1 MATMHARRAGRLLA
15 LLVVLWP
22 AFASSQIDGDLE
34 ETQVE
39 SFGLDTP
46 EEGERLLE
54 DAQAGPTQVGASEFE
69 TSIDIEVI
77 ERSGAAV
84 SRLEGLIEDTPEDD
98 PARAEY
104 MFRLAELKYQRAR
117 YYEQRAFNY
126 RDEAFTIRDENP
138 QRARVL
144 EENAAGDLEFSD
156 QLAAE
161 AIDLY
166 AELYRLYAST
176 YADIDAVLY
185 YLGANMLQLGQNA
198 AARTMFETLALEY
211 PRSPFLPQAYL
222 MLAEL
227 DFVDG
232 EMSDALTLYN
242 AVIQF
247 PDSSVYPYA
256 LYKRAWCLYNLSE
269 STADFEGAVQQL
281 LDAIVVAEGQ
291 EGRERLVRDALRDMT
306 LFYSEIYPA
315 DTASAFFAEIA
326 PGQEL
331 DLIERLARIYG
342 DRGLYQDSNYLYR
355 ELIAAN
361 PDSYR
366 VVGYQTEI
374 LNNTRPGS
382 TEVEI
387 VRELR
392 RLLALYEQAESFE
405 DFDPAVH
412 RTNTQTLE
420 RLTRQLAT
428 TYHRE
433 GQVTANTQLYALAYE
448 LYGDYM
454 RHFAD
459 ISEHGYSMWVYYG
472 DLLFRDENYL
482 EAARAYERALEL
494 SDGTGQYDERATFAA
509 CIAYSRML
517 PDANPADAQ
526 GVATSNADDLPPE
539 PQPVEI
545 PEDYTRMIA
554 ACDRYRDMDSSE
566 ETAVQIEYITA
577 YMYYEFHHL
586 DEAIDR
592 FGQLAMNRYHVDP
605 VRARVSAELLLDSLA
620 LKRRFT
626 EMSEWIRTFQANDTI
641 NQGELASR
649 LVMLSAQVDFL
660 VCRGLHSDAEYE
672 EAGLCYID
680 FAENHFESE
689 LLCRAFFNAALA
701 FEAAAKLDYSL
712 SAHDFL
718 IQYCPDSDLVPET
731 LFELGRTYQRMAMYR
746 TAAEYYEQYV
756 ETPGPGEHVR
766 DALIEASQFRAG
778 LGDWDQAVTDLRTF
792 MRVADDDDEEQRAA
806 IAEAAFQ
813 VARVYHDSG
822 AERDAIDAYERFID
836 DHGDILPQRA
846 VEAHVNIADL
856 YEEREYPDRAAQWYA
871 STVTYWQSLDPE
883 ARAQADMA
891 ARGAAARAQ
900 FMMGESIYEEF
911 EAIPLEGTE
920 AEVQA
925 AIAEKIDVGR
935 RAAAEYT
942 RVLDIG
948 HAGWAIASFTR
959 LGQLRQVFYEQIIDS
974 PIPDFSDPL
983 EAEVYR
989 EQLEIQAAQQ
999 KDEAMTAYAQAISI
1013 SRDAGYYSEYS
1024 DLAAALYQELDP
1036 TFKAGTEVRI
1046 APGYETFDYYRAP
1059 FVVPSEDA
1067 DEESAAAD
1075 DGDGDGPRDVAPEG
1089 K

>member
-1 MATMHARRAGRLLA
+1 MAMTHARAARLLLP
-15 LLVVLWP
+15 LLVLCWP
-22 AFASSQIDGDLE
+22 ALAWSQLDGELE

-46 EEGERLLE
+46 EEGDRLLE
-54 DAQAGPTQVGASEFE
+54 EAQQGPSQVGASEFE

-84 SRLEGLIEDTPEDD
+84 NRLEGLIEDTPPED

-117 YYEQRAFNY
+117 YYEQRAYNF
-126 RDEAFTIRDENP
+126 RDEAFAIRDENP

-144 EENAAGDLEFSD
+144 EENSAGDLEFSD

-161 AIDLY
+161 AIALY
-166 AELYRLYAST
+166 AELYELYSDT
-176 YADIDAVLY
+176 YPDIDAVLY
-185 YLGANMLQLGQNA
+185 YLGANMLQLGQNE
-198 AARTMFETLALEY
+198 AARTMFETLALEH
-211 PRSPFLPQAYL
+211 PRSEFVPQAYL

-227 DFVDG
+227 SFVDG
-232 EMSDALTLYN
+232 EMEDALTLYN
-242 AVIQF
+242 AVIQS

-256 LYKRAWCLYNLSE
+256 LYKRAWCVYNLAE
-269 STADFEGAVQQL
+269 TEAEFEEAIQQL
-281 LDAIVVAEGQ
+281 LDAVVVAEGI

-306 LFYSEIYPA
+306 LFYSEIYGA
-315 DTASAFFAEIA
+315 DTASAFFGEVA

-342 DRGLYQDSNYLYR
+342 DRGMYDDSNYLYR

-392 RLLALYEQAESFE
+392 RLLALYERADEFA
-405 DFDPAVH
+405 DFDAAVH
-412 RTNTQTLE
+412 RRNTQTLE

-433 GQVTANTQLYALAYE
+433 GQVTANPQLYALAYE

-454 RHFAD
+454 QHFAD

-482 EAARAYERALEL
+482 EAARAYEQALEL
-494 SDGTGQYDERATFAA
+494 SDGSGQYDERATFAA

-517 PDANPADAQ
+517 PDANPAEAE

-545 PEDYTRMIA
+545 PEDYTRMIV
-554 ACDRYRDMDSSE
+554 ACDRYRELDSSE

-577 YMYYEFHHL
+577 YMYYQFHHL

-620 LKRRFT
+620 LKRRFS

-641 NQGELASR
+641 NQGELAAR
-649 LVMLSAQVDFL
+649 LIALSAQVDFL

-672 EAGLCYID
+672 DAGLCYIE

-712 SAHDFL
+712 SAHDYL
-718 IQYCPDSDLVPET
+718 IEYCPDSDLVPET

-746 TAAEYYEQYV
+746 SAAEYYEQYV

-778 LGDWDQAVTDLRTF
+778 LGDWDQAITDLRTF
-792 MRVADDDDEEQRAA
+792 MRVSDDDDPEQRAA

-813 VARVYHDSG
+813 IARVYHESG
-822 AERDAIDAYERFID
+822 SEREAIDAYERFID
-836 DHGDILPQRA
+836 DHGDELQQRA
-846 VEAHVNIADL
+846 VEAHAHIADL
-856 YEEREYPDRAAQWYA
+856 YAEREYPDRAAQWYA
-871 STVTYWQSLDPE
+871 STVTWWQSLSPE

-900 FMMGESIYEEF
+900 FMMGEAIYEEF
-911 EAIPLEGTE
+911 EDIPLEGSE
-920 AEVQA
+920 EEVQA
-925 AIAEKIDVGR
+925 AIAEKIEVGR
-935 RAAAEYT
+935 RAAQEYT

-974 PIPDFSDPL
+974 PIPNFSDPL

-999 KDEAMTAYAQAISI
+999 KDEAMTAYAQAITI

-1046 APGYETFDYYRAP
+1046 TPGYETFDYYRAP
-1059 FVVPSEDA
+1059 FVVPEQED
-1067 DEESAAAD
+1067 DMDGSAAAD
-1075 DGDGDGPRDVAPEG
+1075 DDGAQPRDVTPEES
-1089 K
+1089 